1 MSPVLDGLRAKLDE
15 LRSSDA
21 AIARW
26 RALQLEIL
34 VAARVAQRALPGD
47 SAPSFEALWV
57 LLDDPFWVEADVVK
71 LAGMVDRVLTEL
83 ESLTPMQ

>member
-1 MSPVLDGLRAKLDE
+1 MSPVLEGLRAKLDE

-34 VAARVAQRALPGD
+34 VAARVAQRAGSSE
-47 SAPSFEALWV
+47 SAASFDALWG
-57 LLDDPFWVEADVVK
+57 LLEDPFWVEADVEK
-71 LAGMVDRVLTEL
+71 LARMVDRVLTEL
-83 ESLTPMQ
+83 ESLTLMQ

>member
-1 MSPVLDGLRAKLDE
+1 MSSLLDGLRAKLDE
-15 LRSSDA
+15 LRSTDA

-34 VAARVAQRALPGD
+34 VAARVAQRAEPSE
-47 SAPSFEALWV
+47 SAPSFETLWV
-57 LLDDPFWVEADVVK
+57 LLDDPFWVEADVEK

-83 ESLTPMQ
+83 ESLT